1 MAPAKRY
8 MSFDWYESTTDDY
21 VQPVEVAQKPAVK
34 AEEKKEEKVT
44 IYITGKP
51 TNKRFCRSWGITLHD
66 GSTKEF
72 RTYEVRKPFR
82 HTPCTLKSSTGH
94 PGETDVQYIT
104 IGKVSCERAQELLDL
119 CETVPIKESNNGTYS
134 NRQYINDMARFLVA
148 GDFVS
153 KYQRRKAMGHFTNFI
168 NAERHQIEAE
178 QQKVEREA
186 KAREQKAKT
195 EGQKSESQR
204 QTQKKTTK
212 GVSQGDGGFPEWFL
226 DTGM

>member
-1 MAPAKRY
+1 MAPAKKH
-8 MSFDWYESTTDDY
+8 MSFDWYESTTNEY
-21 VQPVEVAQKPAVK
+21 IQPVEVAEKPVVK
-34 AEEKKEEKVT
+34 AEEEKEEKVT

-51 TNKRFCRSWGITLHD
+51 TNKRFCRSWAITLYD

-72 RTYEVRKPFR
+72 RSYEVRKPFR

-119 CETVPIKESNNGTYS
+119 CETVPIKESNNATYS

-153 KYQRRKAMGHFTNFI
+153 KSQRRKALGHFTNFI
-168 NAERHQIEAE
+168 NAERQQIEAE
-178 QQKVEREA
+178 HQKDEREV
-186 KAREQKAKT
+186 RTQERKAKT
-195 EGQKSESQR
+195 QGQKSESGR
-204 QTQKKTTK
+204 QSQKKATK
-212 GVSQGDGGFPEWFL
+212 AVSQGNGFPAWFL
-226 DTGM
+226 DTGN

>member
-1 MAPAKRY
+1 MAP
-8 MSFDWYESTTDDY
+8 
-21 VQPVEVAQKPAVK
+21 PVEVAEKPAVK
-34 AEEKKEEKVT
+34 AKEEKKEEKVI

-51 TNKRFCRSWGITLHD
+51 TNKRFCRSWGITLFD

-82 HTPCTLKSSTGH
+82 HTPCTLKSSIGH

-119 CETVPIKESNNGTYS
+119 CETVPIKESKNATYS

-153 KYQRRKAMGHFTNFI
+153 KYQRRKAMGHFTNFV
-168 NAERHQIEAE
+168 NGERQQIEAE

-186 KAREQKAKT
+186 KAREQTAKT
-195 EGQKSESQR
+195 GQKPESGR

-212 GVSQGDGGFPEWFL
+212 GVSQGNGFPAWFL
-226 DTGM
+226 DTGN